1 MRQSLIDSIG
11 REISLR
17 LMGGAV
23 LQAIE
28 ENYRSSVL
36 RKAKTAKVGD
46 RASCVV
52 EASRKAPP
60 VGVPSS
66 GPQSLSKQVP
76 IA

>member
-1 MRQSLIDSIG
+1 MRQSLIESIG
-11 REISLR
+11 RELSLR

-28 ENYRSSVL
+28 ENYRSGVL

-66 GPQSLSKQVP
+66 GPRSLSKQVP